1 MGIQAN
7 AWVRLE
13 PSFVEPEILM
23 QYSQPSGF
31 VDAMAD
37 QQLRVR
43 MESDDLLVYMKQL
56 NVRTRIAA
64 GTSSMDELPGVDIAA
79 SYMSTPSYLLK
90 ASAQWDHHD
99 VRAGSR
105 WGFSTPE
112 AYKKGIQQANYQFAR
127 DGFFYGFSPQFGEGL
142 LNASGAVPI
151 NLPPDSNGVTTVQGY
166 DNGEM
171 AFFLS
176 QQVLA
181 IKTRTLQLGMGK
193 KFTII
198 GPQRTLGLFEYN
210 VVQLVQYQRVGAGS
224 ASTAETMAAI
234 VQGNGDTVTWAYD
247 DTLIGKGD
255 GGSDAVVLV
264 MPEVDIPREQKVNT
278 NVFASLMP
286 ANKVC
291 VTQYCDKAAPTE
303 IISPLARGATDL
315 VTEWRV
321 TSGYA
326 PRGIAVTIISMPY
339 E

>member
-1 MGIQAN
+1 MAIQAN

-31 VDAMAD
+31 VDVMAD
-37 QQLRVR
+37 EQLRVR
-43 MESDDLLVYMKQL
+43 MAGDDLLVYMKQL

-64 GTSSMDELPGVDIAA
+64 GTASFDELPGVDIAA

-90 ASAQWDHHD
+90 ARAEWDHHD
-99 VRAGSR
+99 VQAGSR
-105 WGFSTPE
+105 WGFSVPE
-112 AYKKGIQQANYQFAR
+112 AYRKGIQQANFQFAR
-127 DGFFYGFSPQFGEGL
+127 DGFFYGFSPEFGEGL
-142 LNASGAVPI
+142 QNASGVVAT
-151 NLPPDSNGVTTVQGY
+151 NLPPDSNGNASVQTY

-171 AFFLS
+171 AFYLS
-176 QQVLA
+176 SIILG
-181 IKTRTLQLGMGK
+181 IKTRTLQLGIGK

-210 VVQLVQYQRVGAGS
+210 VVQLVQFQRTGAGT
-224 ASTAETMAAI
+224 ASTKETMEAI
-234 VQGNGDTVTWAYD
+234 VQGNGDKVTWCYD

-255 GGSDAVVLV
+255 GGSDLV
-264 MPEVDIPREQKVNT
+264 FVAMPEVDVPREQKVNT

-303 IISPLARGATDL
+303 IISPLPGGGTDM
-315 VTEWRV
+315 VTEWRL

-326 PRGIAVTIISMPY
+326 PRGIAVTAISMPY
-339 E
+339 